1 MKQNDEDI
9 LLYDLAKL
17 HGINKKYIGGHY
29 IPRERPKK
37 KEKFLKVAWRSVR
50 DFFTL
55 KPLG

>member
-1 MKQNDEDI
+1 MKQNDRDI

-17 HGINKKYIGGHY
+17 HGINKRYIGGHY

-37 KEKFLKVAWRSVR
+37 KDKFPKVAFRVVR

-55 KPLG
+55 KPFG